1 MRVLIAHPDLQAGG
15 GAEVYARAL
24 VRVLRQRGHAVGL
37 CDISGHL
44 PAKGGHYTPVWFR
57 LGQYPGLRRLTLWK
71 YALICRA
78 LPKLSRQYDYV
89 VLSFGEGPKLF
100 CPVLTVLHG
109 PLLFDPSAKS
119 LRFLGAKFPYLRGF
133 YTRFCKVLAGA
144 CVGIGVGPRNPVV
157 ANSRWTAHL
166 VQQCGAKQP
175 SLLYPPVQP
184 LCQFPLRSDTPLAQ
198 PAIFTRGPQSVR
210 DPYLIVVVGRI
221 VRNKRL
227 EDAVMLL
234 ERLRR
239 YGIPAHLKIIGHAR
253 CAYAGRFLRR
263 YASHPHISLLPNA
276 DQAALAEVL
285 SRARIGLHM
294 YRGEHFGIAVA
305 EMICAGVLP
314 FVHDSGGVC
323 ELVTDP
329 SLKFVTTTD
338 LLHKVIAVMSWKD
351 AICTQRLAVL
361 KTTPALQKALRFPS
375 ECERLLQSVGL

>member
-24 VRVLRQRGHAVGL
+24 VSVLRQRGHAVGL

-100 CPVLTVLHG
+100 CPVLTVVHG

-166 VQQCGAKQP
+166 VQKCGAEQP
-175 SLLYPPVQP
+175 
-184 LCQFPLRSDTPLAQ
+184 
-198 PAIFTRGPQSVR
+198 
-210 DPYLIVVVGRI
+210 
-221 VRNKRL
+221 
-227 EDAVMLL
+227 
-234 ERLRR
+234 
-239 YGIPAHLKIIGHAR
+239 
-253 CAYAGRFLRR
+253 
-263 YASHPHISLLPNA
+263 
-276 DQAALAEVL
+276 
-285 SRARIGLHM
+285 
-294 YRGEHFGIAVA
+294 
-305 EMICAGVLP
+305 
-314 FVHDSGGVC
+314 
-323 ELVTDP
+323 
-329 SLKFVTTTD
+329 
-338 LLHKVIAVMSWKD
+338 
-351 AICTQRLAVL
+351 
-361 KTTPALQKALRFPS
+361 
-375 ECERLLQSVGL
+375 